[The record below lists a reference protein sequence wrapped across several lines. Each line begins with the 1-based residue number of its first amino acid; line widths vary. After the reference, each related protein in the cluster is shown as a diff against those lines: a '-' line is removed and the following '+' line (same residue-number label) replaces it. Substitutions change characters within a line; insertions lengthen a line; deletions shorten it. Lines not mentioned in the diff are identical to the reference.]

1 MDFKNVAEFVS
12 NMHQNDK
19 LLENKKETLK
29 KIVKQIQREEAR
41 LMGQKIKAQKI
52 LEEILSLE
60 KSKEEKTKEKNT

>member
-19 LLENKKETLK
+19 LLENKKESLK
-29 KIVKQIQREEAR
+29 KLVKQIQREEAR

-60 KSKEEKTKEKNT
+60 KTKEEKTKEKNT